1 MATPRNVTTLLQQ
14 TFPNDALV
22 RLGDD
27 MYLFDTAQN
36 KYVRLVTASSIVETN
51 DLLNELNSYAREVIQ
66 HLRLITEADLG
77 EF

>member
-1 MATPRNVTTLLQQ
+1 MATPRNVTTLLQN

-27 MYLFDTAQN
+27 MYLFDTSTS
-36 KYVRLVTASSIVETN
+36 KYVRLVTASSVIETNALLTELNLRAREIVE
-51 DLLNELNSYAREVIQ
+51 
-66 HLRLITEADLG
+66 HLRLINEADLG